1 MIIDCL
7 DNSRR
12 YESLN
17 PLFKQAFDYL
27 KSLDYSA
34 LEPGRTVLVEDALI
48 VMVNDSTLK
57 APGNA
62 KLEVHNEFIDIQV
75 PVSRPERYGWKC
87 RCLLEREKGPFDS
100 AKDCQLF
107 DDDADSQIELKP
119 GGFAIFFPEDGHAPC
134 IGEGEIRKIIVKV
147 RIA

>member
-12 YESLN
+12 YEPLN

-27 KSLDYSA
+27 KSLDYAS
-34 LEPGRTVLVEDALI
+34 LEAGRTILVEDALI
-48 VMVNDSTLK
+48 VMVNDSVLK
-57 APGNA
+57 TPENA

-75 PVSRPERYGWKC
+75 PVSRPEQYGWKC
-87 RCLLEREKGPFDS
+87 RCLLEREKSPFDS

-107 DDDADSQIELKP
+107 DDAPASTIEVQP

-134 IGEGEIRKIIVKV
+134 IGEGDIRKIIIKV
-147 RIA
+147 RVA